1 MKEILMKMTTVMK
14 PHEVEREWVLID
26 AEGKT
31 FGRILTEAASIL
43 RGKHKPSF
51 TPNVDCGDYVVI
63 INAKKAVFSGNK
75 LDTKEYFTHSGYFG
89 STKSK
94 KLNEMLSRNTEKLY
108 KLAVRGMLPKT
119 TLGRAMLK
127 KLKVYAGPEHPHTAQ
142 INKGA

>member
-1 MKEILMKMTTVMK
+1 MKLTSVMK
-14 PHEVEREWVLID
+14 PHEVQRDWILID

-31 FGRILTEAASIL
+31 FGRILTDVATFL

-63 INAKKAVFSGNK
+63 INAQKAKFTGNK
-75 LDTKEYFTHSGYFG
+75 LATKEYFTHSGYFG

-94 KLNEMLSRNTEKLY
+94 KLDEMLEDNTEKLY
-108 KLAVRGMLPKT
+108 RLAVRGMLPKT
-119 TLGRAMLK
+119 TLGRAMIK
-127 KLKVYAGPEHPHTAQ
+127 KLKVYAGSEHPHTAQ

>member
-1 MKEILMKMTTVMK
+1 MKLTSVAK
-14 PHEVEREWVLID
+14 PHEVERDWILID
-26 AEGKT
+26 AKGQT
-31 FGRILTEAASIL
+31 FGRILTQVATYL

-63 INAKKAVFSGNK
+63 INAEKAKFSGSK

-94 KLNEMLSRNTEKLY
+94 KLDDMLKNHTEKLY
-108 KLAVRGMLPKT
+108 RLAVRGMLPKT
-119 TLGRAMLK
+119 KLGKVMLK
-127 KLKVYAGPEHPHTAQ
+127 KLKVYVGPEHPHTAQ

>member
-1 MKEILMKMTTVMK
+1 MKLTSVMK
-14 PHEVEREWVLID
+14 PHEVQRDWILID

-31 FGRILTEAASIL
+31 FGRILTDVATFL

-63 INAKKAVFSGNK
+63 INAEKAKFTGNK
-75 LDTKEYFTHSGYFG
+75 LATKEYFTHSGYFG

-94 KLNEMLSRNTEKLY
+94 KLDEMLEDNTEKLY
-108 KLAVRGMLPKT
+108 RLAVRGMLPKT

-127 KLKVYAGPEHPHTAQ
+127 KLKVYVGPEHPHTAQ
-142 INKGA
+142 INKDA

>member
-1 MKEILMKMTTVMK
+1 MKMTSVLK
-14 PHEVEREWVLID
+14 PSEVQRDWVLID

-31 FGRILTEAASIL
+31 FGRILTEVATLL

-63 INAKKAVFSGNK
+63 INAEKAKFSGAK
-75 LDTKEYFTHSGYFG
+75 LEDKEYFSYSGYFG

-94 KLNEMLSRNTEKLY
+94 KLSEMLDSNTEKLY

-119 TLGRAMLK
+119 TLGKAMLK
-127 KLKVYAGPEHPHTAQ
+127 KLKVYVGAEHPHTAQ
-142 INKGA
+142 INKEA

>member
-1 MKEILMKMTTVMK
+1 MKLTSVMK
-14 PHEVEREWVLID
+14 PHEVKRDWILID

-31 FGRILTEAASIL
+31 FGRILTDVATFL

-63 INAKKAVFSGNK
+63 INAEKAKFSGNK
-75 LDTKEYFTHSGYFG
+75 LSTKEYFTHSGYFG

-94 KLNEMLSRNTEKLY
+94 KLDEMLEKNTEKLY
-108 KLAVRGMLPKT
+108 RLAVRGMLPKT

-127 KLKVYAGPEHPHTAQ
+127 KLKVYVGPEHPHTAQ

>member
-1 MKEILMKMTTVMK
+1 MKMTQVTK
-14 PHEVEREWVLID
+14 PHEVKREWILID

-31 FGRILTEAASIL
+31 FGRILTQVASVL

-63 INAKKAVFSGNK
+63 INAEKAIFKGANK
-75 LDTKEYFTHSGYFG
+75 MNDKEYFTHSGYFG

-94 KLNEMLSRNTEKLY
+94 KLSEMLENQTEKLY

-119 TLGRAMLK
+119 TLGREMLK
-127 KLKVYAGPEHPHTAQ
+127 KLKVYVGSEHPHTAQ
-142 INKGA
+142 INKEA